1 MPNTVRLFYFTNDH
15 WGRENVEKRRL
26 KLSFPSLVNDV
37 FELRPF
43 DFGEGDQGRLL
54 RGAWNEAIEKHSMT
68 QGFISFAESWAVPTM
83 WGHYADNHKG
93 VCLGFDLPIRRGDG
107 DEYADK
113 IEYVDDLHAMDARVL
128 TDAAY
133 NERMVNIARKTK
145 SSHWSYEQ
153 EWRYWFLLSGDEK
166 KMKQEKPR
174 ELFFAEFGSNLV
186 LREVIFGAKSIH
198 TTERFKA
205 LLYPEDNVE
214 FTTARPSFR
223 RFAMVPQ
230 RHPSLIK

>member
-1 MPNTVRLFYFTNDH
+1 MPNTIRLYKFTNDR
-15 WGRENVEKRRL
+15 WGKDNVEKRQL

-43 DFGEGDQGRLL
+43 DFGQGDQGRVL
-54 RGAWNEAIEKHSMT
+54 REAWRKAIEIHSMS

-93 VCLGFDLPIRRGDG
+93 ICLGFDLPIRRGDG
-107 DEYADK
+107 RKYANK
-113 IEYVDDLHAMDARVL
+113 IDYVDDLHPMDTRVL
-128 TDAAY
+128 TDDAY
-133 NERMVNIARKTK
+133 NARMVDIARKTK
-145 SSHWSYEQ
+145 SSHWSYEE
-153 EWRYWFLLSGDEK
+153 EWRYWFSLSVEEK
-166 KMKQEKPR
+166 KMKQENPEEPIFVK
-174 ELFFAEFGSNLV
+174 FDSSLV
-186 LREVIFGAKSIH
+186 LREVIFGAESIH
-198 TTERFKA
+198 TTESFKE

-230 RHPSLIK
+230 RHPDLIK